1 MSDRKPHQ
9 FRPPL
14 YHERGASTGAE
25 NGSGSGRNGA
35 PPSRDAGKA
44 KPKEG
49 WEAYRRWLSRVNSPG
64 TKRRTAPDPSLYSW
78 KGYHNWAEKA
88 KQAFD
93 PEQ

>member
-14 YHERGASTGAE
+14 YHERSDAQAGDNG
-25 NGSGSGRNGA
+25 NGSRRNGA
-35 PPSRDAGKA
+35 ALSGNDKA

-64 TKRRTAPDPSLYSW
+64 TKRRAAPDPSLYSW